1 MRRAQQAVVDGRP
14 FAENLVKV
22 LFGVNDRLR
31 SEDVDSPLTEIRTV
45 KSVLLVVVAGD
56 RGLCGGYNSFLIK
69 AAVNRAAELK
79 KMGVEPKLVC
89 VGNKAI
95 QFFKRRSD
103 QYNIAANFNVGQAP
117 GTKEAQMIAD
127 KLFAEFVSGES
138 DKVELVYTK
147 FVSLVNSNP
156 TIQTLL
162 PMAPSGELC
171 DVSGACVDFA
181 EDEIFKLTSKD
192 GAFAVEREK
201 IDASSSAFDAS
212 LIFEQD
218 PAALLDALLP
228 LYMNSTVLRALQVGL
243 LTGIFRRNGT
253 TNETVI

>member
-1 MRRAQQAVVDGRP
+1 M
-14 FAENLVKV
+14 
-22 LFGVNDRLR
+22 
-31 SEDVDSPLTEIRTV
+31 
-45 KSVLLVVVAGD
+45 
-56 RGLCGGYNSFLIK
+56 
-69 AAVNRAAELK
+69 
-79 KMGVEPKLVC
+79 
-89 VGNKAI
+89 
-95 QFFKRRSD
+95 
-103 QYNIAANFNVGQAP
+103 
-117 GTKEAQMIAD
+117 
-127 KLFAEFVSGES
+127 
-138 DKVELVYTK
+138 ELVYTK

-228 LYMNSTVLRALQVGL
+228 LYMNSIVLRARQVGL